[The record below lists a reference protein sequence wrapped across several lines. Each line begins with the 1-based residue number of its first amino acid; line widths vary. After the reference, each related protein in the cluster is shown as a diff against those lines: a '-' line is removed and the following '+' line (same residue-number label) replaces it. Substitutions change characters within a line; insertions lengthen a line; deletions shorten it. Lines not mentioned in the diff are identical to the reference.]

1 MNYEVFLNHLQGII
15 TVLAA
20 TLQQTI
26 ASKIDQKHFIDVNS
40 EISGKLMFNQPNWS
54 QIFQLLKTQR

>member
-40 EISGKLMFNQPNWS
+40 EISGKLMFNQPN
-54 QIFQLLKTQR
+54 